1 MPSERP
7 ERQTFNRVAL
17 PNFPRSIAALAIVC
31 QVPTRQFSPQELEPW
46 KGVVSPF
53 SPKVY
58 EKAFEVVPVQE
69 VRQLNLAWLI
79 PFKVRNRLNAK
90 PLMWHG
96 PGPMALC
103 RRFEPG

>member
-1 MPSERP
+1 MCHQKGQGGKHSI
-7 ERQTFNRVAL
+7 ACSS
-17 PNFPRSIAALAIVC
+17 NFPRSIAALVIVW
-31 QVPTRQFSPQELEPW
+31 QVPTRQFSPKELEPW

-79 PFKVRNRLNAK
+79 PFKVRKQMQSL
-90 PLMWHG
+90 LMWHG
-96 PGPMALC
+96 LGPMAPC